1 MELLNSL
8 FSTLFDL
15 LIGILILIIIAF
27 IATTIS
33 NSNLRNKKDSNFG
46 YLYER
51 NSIGS
56 FLRHHLI
63 MLKPTRSPIGKL
75 LINDLNEFS
84 RCYFP
89 ANNKEDMK
97 DIYFQIRDFF
107 ASTFFAENSYNTVTK
122 RHKFIYNILIEK
134 IKLETLK
141 DINSCNNELEV
152 LCRRRIFLLQQI
164 IEDAVEKEF
173 IDLDNGLKLIA
184 FLNQK
189 YRETFTRF
197 T

>member
-1 MELLNSL
+1 MEILNSL
-8 FSTLFDL
+8 FSILFNL
-15 LIGILILIIIAF
+15 LIGILILLF
-27 IATTIS
+27 IGFIGSTIS
-33 NSNLRNKKDSNFG
+33 NGNIRNKKDSNFG
-46 YLYER
+46 YLCER
-51 NSIGS
+51 NSVGT
-56 FLRHHLI
+56 FLRHNFI
-63 MLKPTRSPIGKL
+63 MLKSARSPIGKL

-107 ASTFFAENSYNTVTK
+107 SSTLFAENSYNTITK

-134 IKLETLK
+134 IKLATLK

-164 IEDAVEKEF
+164 IEDAAEKEF
-173 IDLDNGLKLIA
+173 INLDDGLKLID